1 MAQPSEKLILG
12 AQMTREFLGQGLL
25 DEIQANSR
33 DDLASRVGAE
43 YIAEVCFSSYARPGL
58 EFKERSL
65 MNIAMMIALNRTP
78 ELRIHIRAAL
88 HNGLSEVQIVEAC
101 RHAMI
106 YCGVPAGRE
115 ALTVASEV
123 LSSAKEPKA
132 RDIKLS

>member
-1 MAQPSEKLILG
+1 MAQPSEKLLLG
-12 AQMTREFLGQGLL
+12 AQMTRQFLGQDLL
-25 DEIQANSR
+25 DQIQASSR
-33 DDLASRVGAE
+33 DDLASRVGTE

-65 MNIAMMIALNRTP
+65 MNMAMMIALNRTP

-88 HNGLSEVQIVEAC
+88 HNGLSETQIVEAC

-115 ALTVASEV
+115 ALAVASEV
-123 LSSAKEPKA
+123 FSNAKEPKA